1 MNPHDRVTGDSLTAV
16 PADSTV
22 TQFSVGTQLGPYL
35 IEGPLG
41 AGGMGQVFRARD
53 TRLGRAVAI
62 KVSNAKFSDRF
73 EREARAIS
81 SLNHPHIC
89 TLYDVGPNYLVM
101 ELVEGTPLKG
111 PLPLSNALKYAGQ
124 ICDALD
130 AAHRKGIVHRDLKP
144 ANILLTKQGVKVLDF
159 GLAHMTAEPGDPTLT
174 QAGAVMGTP
183 AYMAPEQWDGKQ
195 ADARSDLYALGC
207 VLYEIL
213 TGKRPSPDWPGLET
227 QPSALASVIR
237 TCLQTEPDDRWQSAG
252 DFRRALALVEIDRG
266 ASNQEMRPKRKWM
279 GPWIA
284 AAAML
289 VLGAG
294 LGVGVSY
301 LRPLSKTLK
310 AFQLPLN
317 PPEGE
322 RFVLGLTEGGVAL
335 SPDGNTVAY
344 VASNKG
350 KNWLWIQPL
359 DSPAGRLLP
368 GTEGAAYPFWSPDG
382 RSIGFFAGEKLL
394 RLDLEGGEPSLIC
407 STQTGRGAAWS
418 PDGRIVFGG
427 PQGLF
432 LVPAAGGT
440 PTSITKADSASGE
453 VGHRWPEILPGG
465 HFLYWVAGDKP
476 ESSKVYVSSLSEPA
490 KRVQLLTSNGNA
502 VYAPSTDGRDYLLW
516 LRGETLVAQ
525 ELDVNGLKLSGEP
538 HAIAEPVSVN
548 ALSGKVS
555 LTASAKGTLLYNSA
569 SNMRGQLT
577 WFDRAG
583 RPTGNLVEPG
593 EYSTFRLS
601 SDGHRVAAARDRKG
615 DVDLWMLEV
624 DRNLAN
630 RLTSNSGVS
639 MFPAW
644 FPDTRTILFGAGNPR
659 NLFIKLPD
667 GSERR
672 LTQSRLQH
680 IPTDVSRDGR
690 IALYY
695 EVAPGTQRDL
705 WTVPLTP
712 ENAPPQ
718 LYLNTAFNE
727 SFGMFSPEP
736 SPRWIAYQ
744 SDEGGPYEV
753 YIDSFP
759 QRSGRVRISTT
770 GGSYPQWGG
779 RGTELFYVS
788 ADRKLMAV
796 DLRPAS
802 GSMQAS
808 APRELFRIAGGD
820 DSFSPYEAAQDGQ
833 RFLVRVMP
841 DRPSLSLI
849 VNWPALLKK

>member
-1 MNPHDRVTGDSLTAV
+1 M

-22 TQFSVGTQLGPYL
+22 TQFSVGTKLGPYL

-111 PLPLSNALKYAGQ
+111 PLPLSNALQYAGQ

-130 AAHRKGIVHRDLKP
+130 AAHRKGITHRDLKP

-159 GLAHMTAEPGDPTLT
+159 GLAHMAAEPGDPTLT

-183 AYMAPEQWDGKQ
+183 AYMAPEQWEGKP

-207 VLYEIL
+207 VLYEML

-227 QPSALASVIR
+227 QPSALASVVR
-237 TCLQTEPDDRWQSAG
+237 TCLQKEPDDRWQSAG
-252 DFRRALALVEIDRG
+252 DIKRALALG
-266 ASNQEMRPKRKWM
+266 AMEQGRPGQETWTKRQGIRM
-279 GPWIA
+279 WIGA
-284 AAAML
+284 AAL
-289 VLGAG
+289 LILGAG
-294 LGVGVSY
+294 LGAGVSY
-301 LRPLSKTLK
+301 LRPQSTTRK
-310 AFQLPLN
+310 ALQLPLN

-322 RFVLGLTEGGVAL
+322 RFVLGITEGGVAL

-344 VASNKG
+344 VASDKG
-350 KNWLWIQPL
+350 KNWLWIQPF
-359 DSPAGRLLP
+359 DSPSARLLP
-368 GTEGAAYPFWSPDG
+368 GTEGAGYPFWSPDG
-382 RSIGFFAGEKLL
+382 RSIGFFAGDKLL
-394 RLDLEGGEPSLIC
+394 RLDLGGGEPSVIC
-407 STQTGRGAAWS
+407 STQTGRGAAWTQ
-418 PDGRIVFGG
+418 DGRIIFGG
-427 PQGLF
+427 PSGLF
-432 LVPAAGGT
+432 LVPAAGGSPT
-440 PTSITKADSASGE
+440 PITKVDSASGE
-453 VGHRWPEILPGG
+453 IGHRWPEALPGG
-465 HFLYWVAGDKP
+465 RFLYWVAGDKP
-476 ESSKVYVSSLSEPA
+476 ENSKEYVSSLSNPD
-490 KRVQLLTSNGNA
+490 KRVQLLISNGNA
-502 VYAPSTDGRDYLLW
+502 VYAPGGDGKDYLLW

-525 ELDVNGLKLSGEP
+525 ELDVDGLKLSGEP

-555 LTASAKGTLLYNSA
+555 LTASAKGTLLFNSA
-569 SNMRGQLT
+569 SNMKGQLT

-583 RPTGNLVEPG
+583 RPTGTLVEPG

-601 SDGHRVAAARDRKG
+601 ADGHRVAAARDRNG
-615 DVDLWMLEV
+615 GVDLWMLEV
-624 DRNLAN
+624 DRNLAS
-630 RLTSNSGVS
+630 RLTSNPGVS

-644 FPDTRTILFGAGNPR
+644 FPDARTILFGGGNPR
-659 NLFIKLPD
+659 NLFIKVPS

-672 LTQSRLQH
+672 LTESRLQH

-690 IALYY
+690 VALYY

-705 WTVPLTP
+705 WTLPLMP
-712 ENAPPQ
+712 NDAAPK
-718 LYLNTAFNE
+718 LYLRTAFNE

-736 SPRWIAYQ
+736 SPHWIAYQ
-744 SDEGGPYEV
+744 SDEAGPYEV

-759 QRSGRVRISTT
+759 EPSGRVRVSTT

-788 ADRKLMAV
+788 ADRKLMVVALKV
-796 DLRPAS
+796 AS
-802 GSMQAS
+802 GSVQAS

-841 DRPSLSLI
+841 NRPPLSVI
-849 VNWPALLKK
+849 VDWPALLKK

>member
-1 MNPHDRVTGDSLTAV
+1 MNAEDRGSGDSLTAA
-16 PADSTV
+16 PTDSTA
-22 TQFSVGTQLGPYL
+22 TQLSAGAQLGPYL
-35 IEGPLG
+35 IEGLLG

-111 PLPLSNALKYAGQ
+111 PLPLPNFLQYAGQ

-130 AAHRKGIVHRDLKP
+130 AAHRKGITHRDLKP

-159 GLAHMTAEPGDPTLT
+159 GLAHMAAEPGDPTLT
-174 QAGAVMGTP
+174 QAGAIMGTP
-183 AYMAPEQWDGKQ
+183 AYMAPEQRDGKQ

-207 VLYEIL
+207 VLYEML
-213 TGKRPSPDWPGLET
+213 TGKRPSQDWPGLET
-227 QPSALASVIR
+227 QPSAVASVVR
-237 TCLQTEPDDRWQSAG
+237 TCLQKEPDDRWQAAG
-252 DFRRALALVEIDRG
+252 DLKRALTLGAMEQGRQETRQTRG
-266 ASNQEMRPKRKWM
+266 WA
-279 GPWIA
+279 WIA
-284 AAAML
+284 ATIL
-289 VLGAG
+289 LLGAG
-294 LGVGVSY
+294 LGIAVDY
-301 LRPLSKTLK
+301 LRPLSTTRRAL
-310 AFQLPLN
+310 QLRLN

-322 RFVLGLTEGGVAL
+322 RFMLGLTEGGMAL

-350 KNWLWIQPL
+350 KSGLWIQPF
-359 DSPAGRLLP
+359 DNSSARLLL
-368 GTEGAAYPFWSPDG
+368 GTEGASYPFWSPDG
-382 RSIGFFAGEKLL
+382 RSIGFFAEDRLL
-394 RLDLEGGEPSLIC
+394 RLDLGGGEPSVIC
-407 STQTGRGAAWS
+407 STQTGRGATWTQ
-418 PDGRIVFGG
+418 DGRIVFGG
-427 PQGLF
+427 PSGLF
-432 LVPAAGGT
+432 LVPAAGGS
-440 PTSITKADSASGE
+440 PTQITKVDSASGE
-453 VGHRWPEILPGG
+453 VGHRWPEVLPGG

-476 ESSKVYVSSLSEPA
+476 ENSKVYVSSLSDPG
-490 KRVQLLTSNGNA
+490 KRVQLLASNGNA
-502 VYAPSTDGRDYLLW
+502 VYAPGGDGKDYLLW

-525 ELDVNGLKLSGEP
+525 EIDVDGLKLSGVP

-555 LTASAKGTLLYNSA
+555 LTASAKGTLVFNSA
-569 SNMRGQLT
+569 SNMTGQLT

-583 RPTGNLVEPG
+583 RPTGTLVEPG

-601 SDGHRVAAARDRKG
+601 SDGLRVVAARDRNG
-615 DVDLWMLEV
+615 GVDLWMLEA

-639 MFPAW
+639 MFPVW
-644 FPDTRTILFGAGNPR
+644 FPDSRTLLFGGGNPR
-659 NLFIKLPD
+659 NLFVKDPG

-672 LTQSRLQH
+672 LTQSHLQQ
-680 IPTDVSRDGR
+680 IPMDVSRDGR
-690 IALYY
+690 LALYY

-705 WTVPLTP
+705 WTLPLTP
-712 ENAPPQ
+712 GDTAPQP
-718 LYLNTAFNE
+718 YLTTAFNE

-736 SPRWIAYQ
+736 SPHWIAYQ
-744 SDEGGPYEV
+744 SDESGPYEV

-759 QRSGRVRISTT
+759 QPSGRVRVSTT
-770 GGSYPQWGG
+770 GGSYPQWGKG
-779 RGTELFYVS
+779 GNELFYVS

-796 DLRPAS
+796 DLKLAS
-802 GSMQAS
+802 GSVQAS
-808 APRELFRIAGGD
+808 RPRELFRIAFGD
-820 DSFSPYEAAQDGQ
+820 DSFSPYEATQDGQ

-841 DRPSLSLI
+841 DRPSLSVI